1 MQQFADASMDVYDI
15 IMAML
20 HYGGGARGR
29 AAIQKLAYLA
39 KWLHPEFDV
48 PEYKSHYY
56 GQFSAEV
63 EKALADLVSYSF
75 VDEKRR
81 VGPEY
86 RGYQYELTGDGE
98 KAVEKI
104 KERHPAQCDILRR
117 LVEKCKKTCGLSAHS
132 LSFAA
137 KIHFAQAGQP
147 HERARMSDQDLK
159 TYGAD
164 LGWGIADK
172 DLSGGI
178 KLLVE
183 LKIGTPR
190 QRRPRKP
197 ARVFAN
203 IAGS

>member
-117 LVEKCKKTCGLSAHS
+117 LVEKCKKNVRTGRPFALVCGKDTLRADR
-132 LSFAA
+132 AA
-137 KIHFAQAGQP
+137 A
-147 HERARMSDQDLK
+147 RARSH
-159 TYGAD
+159 
-164 LGWGIADK
+164 
-172 DLSGGI
+172 
-178 KLLVE
+178 V
-183 LKIGTPR
+183 
-190 QRRPRKP
+190 
-197 ARVFAN
+197 
-203 IAGS
+203 